1 MSQDDRRPI
10 LPKRGRSKISPDD
23 GSWSGSFDIKRWLHS
38 KSFIDNLFRAIVAIV
53 IAVGGYFGNER
64 LVALKESVTNQMSQ
78 LNTLN
83 CNFAQLRLT
92 NLLIIL
98 RQRWLELQ

>member
-83 CNFAQLRLT
+83 CFLQQLRLT